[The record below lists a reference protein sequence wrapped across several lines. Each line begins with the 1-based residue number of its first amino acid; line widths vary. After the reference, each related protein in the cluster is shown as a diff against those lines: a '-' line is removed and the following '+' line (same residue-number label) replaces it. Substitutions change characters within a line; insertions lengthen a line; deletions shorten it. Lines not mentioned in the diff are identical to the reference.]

1 MLNPIIVV
9 NLISLL
15 FQTSTNVSEKVTEH
29 LSQEDLSIIE
39 ANSIA
44 DRSSYDKY
52 LSKTNRKKESD
63 SGLSISSAVLNPY
76 QWLKLD
82 YLDYRWALDKEN
94 SASTSDVSNAVPIE
108 MKNQSSFPDEDIKKA
123 IVLAG
128 VEDKTNYGGCGP
140 IAEIGVLD
148 YFARYL
154 NYNEIIDDPTNADK
168 RVGLAKDVFSNTHF
182 SFFGNKS
189 ETLVWP
195 WDARNAFNQT
205 IQEKGLENKIVAND
219 TWSLF
224 GGKKDDYW
232 KTIVENIDEGIP
244 VTLFTGK
251 ECGDGD
257 FAEHYTNIY
266 GYETWVGFKDGGKE
280 RLTKRFIK
288 ARLNQARGEDTYCDA
303 DILDCAQVGLI
314 TYKVNYEN
322 SYNFYASDFA
332 KDFVNENGGGQY
344 FYSPK
349 ETNVTLSNGMKI
361 DTERLRTSYIENQ
374 YLVMSPNREDAG
386 SAYLDIAFPHNVSR
400 LAFDSSMWSSKEGAE
415 RENFE
420 IQYFKDNHWE
430 KQKSIDANKLS
441 ISKKYPDNFVTLFPK
456 NTNRIRFFSSHSNPI
471 ADRNKGRICLDNFQ
485 VSYH

>member
-1 MLNPIIVV
+1 MVNPIIAV

-15 FQTSTNVSEKVTEH
+15 FQTSANVSEKVTEH

-39 ANSIA
+39 ANSIVN
-44 DRSSYDKY
+44 RSSYDKY
-52 LSKTNRKKESD
+52 LSKTNRKTKSD
-63 SGLSISSAVLNPY
+63 SGLSISSAVPNPY
-76 QWLKLD
+76 MWLKLD
-82 YLDYRWALDKEN
+82 YLDYHWALGKEN
-94 SASTSDVSNAVPIE
+94 SALTSDVSSAVPIE

-128 VEDKTNYGGCGP
+128 IEDKTNYGGCGP
-140 IAEIGVLD
+140 IAEMGILD

-154 NYNEIIDDPTNADK
+154 NYSEIIADPPDSDK
-168 RVGLAKDVFSNTHF
+168 RVELAKTVFSNTNF
-182 SFFGNKS
+182 NGFGSKD

-205 IQEKGLENKIVAND
+205 IQEKGLKNKIVAND
-219 TWSLF
+219 TWTLF

-251 ECGDGD
+251 EFGGGD

-322 SYNFYASDFA
+322 SYAFYASDFA

-386 SAYLDIAFPHNVSR
+386 SAYLDISFPHSVSR
-400 LAFDSSMWSSKEGAE
+400 LSFDSSMWSSKEGAL

-420 IQYFKDNHWE
+420 IQYFKDNHWG
-430 KQKSIDANKLS
+430 KQKSIDTNKLS
-441 ISKKYPDNFVTLFPK
+441 ISKKYPDNFVTLFPE

-485 VSYH
+485 VCYH